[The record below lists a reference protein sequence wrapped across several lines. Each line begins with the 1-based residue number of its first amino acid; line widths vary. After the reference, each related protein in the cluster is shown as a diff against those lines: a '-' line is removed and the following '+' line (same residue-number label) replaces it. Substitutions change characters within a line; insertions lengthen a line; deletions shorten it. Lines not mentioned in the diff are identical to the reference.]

1 MAWFSRFE
9 RKEMMTR
16 IQHVFITVSVLVMG
30 AALVIPVQAQAP
42 EGSRRG
48 FRMGSRRDSL
58 LGLLRIEQVQKELN
72 LSEENIAKVTEISGK
87 LGTEMREKYTALREI
102 EDREERSA
110 KLTELTN
117 EFDRKTR
124 EQLLEVLSREQMMRL
139 YQIRM
144 QVRPIVDSLMN
155 RYVVRQ
161 LELTEEQQ
169 KKVAEIAK
177 NTQAKQSELFRGM
190 RDATQEQRREVSQKL
205 RKMRSDADENA
216 LKLLNAKQKKAL
228 EEMKGKKITLPTR
241 RGGRQSATR

>member
-1 MAWFSRFE
+1 
-9 RKEMMTR
+9 MMTR
-16 IQHVFITVSVLVMG
+16 IQHVFVAVLVLVMG
-30 AALVIPVQAQAP
+30 AALVVPVQAQNP

-48 FRMGSRRDSL
+48 FRMGSSRDSL
-58 LGLLRIEQVQKELN
+58 LGLLRIEQVQKELK
-72 LSEENIAKVTEISGK
+72 LSTENIAKVTEIREK
-87 LGTEMREKYTALREI
+87 FGTEMREKYTALREI

-110 KLTELTN
+110 KLRELTN
-117 EFDRKTR
+117 EFDRKAR
-124 EQLLEVLSREQMMRL
+124 EQLSEVLSREQMMRL

-155 RYVVRQ
+155 RYVIRQ

-205 RKMRSDADENA
+205 RKMRSDADGKA
-216 LKLLNAKQKKAL
+216 LGLLNAKQKEAF
-228 EEMKGKKITLPTR
+228 EEMKGAKIELPTR